1 MTIIVILR
9 RFWPPAP
16 EQCLGI
22 FGMGHLQ
29 RRLWA
34 HPAELNLSLLLSRTF
49 SFVILLV
56 IIFLFF
62 PEGTDVLPFQTQ
74 KAKFMFCYPVMLFDQ
89 KIVLTISLNFETR
102 REMPKGDINH
112 QRVPRAFF

>member
-1 MTIIVILR
+1 MTTIVILC
-9 RFWPPAP
+9 RFWPSAP

-22 FGMGHLQ
+22 FGVGHLQ
-29 RRLWA
+29 GRLREY
-34 HPAELNLSLLLSRTF
+34 PAELNFRLLLSLTF

-62 PEGTDVLPFQTQ
+62 PEDIDVLPFQTQ
-74 KAKFMFCYPVMLFDQ
+74 KAKIMFWYPMMLFDQ
-89 KIVLTISLNFETR
+89 KIVLTISVNSETR

-112 QRVPRAFF
+112 P